1 MWNGSDLEKDYFLHC
16 TNDTT
21 ISLFSLMEYTLICYC
36 SEVMNMW
43 GGKMTDALFTLA
55 EMAAVGFEMP
65 SKDAFTSRMLFGPH
79 LLAPTGINSAIIPDS
94 TAS

>member
-1 MWNGSDLEKDYFLHC
+1 
-16 TNDTT
+16 
-21 ISLFSLMEYTLICYC
+21 
-36 SEVMNMW
+36 MNMW

-79 LLAPTGINSAIIPDS
+79 LLAPTGIIVLLYPILQPPDK
-94 TAS
+94 TTVLLQAQT